1 MLYSIIL
8 FVLTYVLMLAFDR
21 YRPIIALVSA
31 AILSLPACFP
41 WSVLTAM

>member
-31 AILSLPACFP
+31 AIFVFTGMTVFKA
-41 WSVLTAM
+41 